1 MFITPTEVMAY
12 TPYEDV
18 TMEQVRQ
25 AQFIIELYVGRT
37 EPEVDT
43 PRDKALLARAT
54 AAQTVYMRDNP
65 DIVFNQIKA
74 QTVSQGGQMTV
85 FDAKQDAP
93 FIAPLAEIAC
103 RGLSWKN
110 SRSIKVG
117 ATWQGGGLS
126 PRERWVRD

>member
-1 MFITPTEVMAY
+1 MFITPQEVMAV

-18 TMEQVRQ
+18 TLEQVRQ

-37 EPEVDT
+37 ESEVDA
-43 PRDKALLARAT
+43 PRDKSLLARAT
-54 AAQTVYMRDNP
+54 AAQCVYMRDNP
-65 DIVFNQIKA
+65 DIVFNQVRAGMI
-74 QTVSQGGQMTV
+74 SQGGQMTQ
-85 FDAKQDAP
+85 FDTKGDAP

-103 RGLSWKN
+103 RMLSWKN

-117 ATWQGGGLS
+117 AIRQDGGLS

>member
-1 MFITPTEVMAY
+1 MFITAEEVMEV
-12 TPYEDV
+12 TPYTDV
-18 TMEQVRQ
+18 TVDEVRQ

-37 EPEVDT
+37 ESEVDS
-43 PRDKALLARAT
+43 PRDKSLLARAT

-65 DIVFNQIKA
+65 DLVFNQVRA
-74 QTVSQGGQMTV
+74 QMISQGGQMTQ
-85 FDAKQDAP
+85 FDRTSDAP

-103 RGLSWKN
+103 RQLSWKN

-126 PRERWVRD
+126 PREGWVRD